1 MKEKTKTHVQ
11 VKVSAKNKL
20 QEIRDREG
28 YASIE
33 IVVDKLLKKIGNKS
47 L

>member
-1 MKEKTKTHVQ
+1 MKEKTKTHIQ
-11 VKVSAKNKL
+11 VKIVAKEKL
-20 QEIRDREG
+20 EAIRDKEG

-33 IVVDKLLKKIGNKS
+33 IVVDKLLDKHGEKK

>member
-1 MKEKTKTHVQ
+1 MSKKEKTHIQ
-11 VKVSAKNKL
+11 VKIAAKEKL
-20 QEIRDREG
+20 VEIKERGG

-33 IVVDKLLKKIGNKS
+33 IVVDKLLAKHGDKS

>member
-1 MKEKTKTHVQ
+1 MKEKTKTHIQ
-11 VKVSAKNKL
+11 VKIVAKEKL
-20 QEIRDREG
+20 ETIRDKEG

-33 IVVDKLLKKIGNKS
+33 VVVDKLLVKHGSKS

>member
-1 MKEKTKTHVQ
+1 MKEKTKTHIQ
-11 VKVSAKNKL
+11 VKITAKEQL
-20 QEIRDREG
+20 EAIRDKEG

-33 IVVDKLLKKIGNKS
+33 VVVDKLLAKHGNKS

>member
-1 MKEKTKTHVQ
+1 MKDKTKTHIQ
-11 VKVSAKNKL
+11 VKRTAKEQL
-20 QEIRDREG
+20 EAIRDREG

-33 IVVDKLLKKIGNKS
+33 IVVDKLLAKLGDKS